1 MDSFKS
7 CSYVFDNTLLIQL
20 SLPSRLLPGERVVKT
35 HHLVAGDAETVTHEV
50 PDGGVLGELARAV
63 REPFRHDVT
72 GLRVQGHAAANI
84 EVPCADNTQTVN
96 MYTFLLDYDLQR
108 VEFGIPSAI
117 LDLGPW
123 IHNHIVYANKIAI
136 KG

>member
-1 MDSFKS
+1 
-7 CSYVFDNTLLIQL
+7 LIQL

-50 PDGGVLGELARAV
+50 PDGGVLGELARVV

-84 EVPCADNTQTVN
+84 EVPCADNTQTVH
-96 MYTFLLDYDLQR
+96 MYTLLLGYDLQR
-108 VEFGIPSAI
+108 IEFGIPLAI

-123 IHNHIVYANKIAI
+123 IHNHSVYANRITI